1 MIKDK
6 TIKFYLLCCQN
17 LFVCH
22 AVKTDVTYLAG
33 FNDAEVVGCEL
44 TDRVWVYNQKLDG
57 LALLITDAPV
67 TRDTKHLLSDTC
79 HLTTD
84 I

>member
-1 MIKDK
+1 MRLDELSYAEILRSELKKKKVMIKDK

-22 AVKTDVTYLAG
+22 AVKTDVTHLAG
-33 FNDAEVVGCEL
+33 FNDAEVVWCEL

-57 LALLITDAPV
+57 
-67 TRDTKHLLSDTC
+67 
-79 HLTTD
+79 
-84 I
+84 